1 LKVRYVVVAELT
13 SMPIYLVS
21 MQGPP
26 SSIRIGL
33 VARICRSHSSKED
46 QNRQGRGSIPRFGNL
61 PFAVWPHGRTVVFWS
76 GICRELMI
84 SSMFGEMSFFL
95 GLMKAEV

>member
-1 LKVRYVVVAELT
+1 V
-13 SMPIYLVS
+13 
-21 MQGPP
+21 QGPP

-61 PFAVWPHGRTVVFWS
+61 PFAVWPY
-76 GICRELMI
+76 CRLLVWNLSRIDDFFDVRGNE
-84 SSMFGEMSFFL
+84 FFFL